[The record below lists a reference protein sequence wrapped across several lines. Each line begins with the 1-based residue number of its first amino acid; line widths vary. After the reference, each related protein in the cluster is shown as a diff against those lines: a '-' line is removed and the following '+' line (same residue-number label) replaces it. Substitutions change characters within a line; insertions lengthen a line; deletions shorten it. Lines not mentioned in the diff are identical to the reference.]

1 MLTLTRKVGQE
12 VVIFTPEGEVKVKV
26 LEIRTP
32 NLIRL
37 GFTAPKGVT
46 VNREEIWLK
55 IQESKQSS

>member
-12 VVIFTPEGEVKVKV
+12 VVIFTQEGEVRVKV

-37 GFTAPKGVT
+37 GLSAPKGVP